1 MENTLFSTHKMPDMR
16 YTELRSQCLRG
27 QISFME
33 FTKMHGLGN
42 DYIYIN
48 CFKETIKDPAGLAK
62 RLSDRH
68 FGIGSDGLILIR
80 PSQSAEFKMEIYNA
94 DGSRAGM
101 CGNGIRCLGKYVY
114 ENKMTSKTGFDVET
128 GAGIRSLKLE
138 EENGVVK
145 RVCVDMGTP
154 RLNAH
159 CIPVMTDKALV
170 IDEPFEVRGKK
181 FRITCLS
188 MGNPHAV
195 VYVKDVWDFPV
206 EKLGPEFE
214 CHPQFPEKV
223 NTEFIR
229 VVDRGTIEMRVWE
242 RGSGETFACGT
253 GACAAVVASVLNNLT
268 DEEVTVK
275 LLGGEL
281 YIRWDRFV
289 NKVYMTGP
297 AVHVFDGVMMLGP
310 KSHV

>member
-1 MENTLFSTHKMPDMR
+1 
-16 YTELRSQCLRG
+16 
-27 QISFME
+27 ME

-42 DYIYIN
+42 DYVYIN
-48 CFKETIKDPAGLAK
+48 CFRETIEDPVELAK
-62 RLSDRH
+62 RVSDRH
-68 FGIGSDGLILIR
+68 FGIGSDGLILIG
-80 PSQSAEFKMEIYNA
+80 PSKSAEFKMEIYNA

-114 ENKMTSKTGFDVET
+114 ENGMTQKTEFDVET
-128 GAGIRSLKLE
+128 KSGIRRLVLM
-138 EENGVVK
+138 EENGEIK
-145 RVCVDMGTP
+145 RVRVDMGTP

-159 CIPVMTDKALV
+159 CIPMLSDKALA
-170 IDEPFEVRGKK
+170 IDEAIQIREEEYRV
-181 FRITCLS
+181 TCVS

-195 VYVKDVWDFPV
+195 VYVEDVWNFPV
-206 EKLGPEFE
+206 EKTGPNFE
-214 CHPQFPEKV
+214 CHPRFPEKV
-223 NTEFIR
+223 NTEFVR

-253 GACAAVVASVLNNLT
+253 GACAAVVASVLNDLT

-281 YIRWDRFV
+281 NIRWERSI

-297 AVHVFDGVMMLGP
+297 AAHVFDGVIE
-310 KSHV
+310 V

>member
-1 MENTLFSTHKMPDMR
+1 MK
-16 YTELRSQCLRG
+16 
-27 QISFME
+27 

-42 DYIYIN
+42 DYIYVN
-48 CFKETIKDPAGLAK
+48 CFNEPVDDPAGLSK

-68 FGIGSDGLILIR
+68 FGIGSDGLILIG
-80 PSQSAEFKMEIYNA
+80 PSKCAEFKMEIYNA

-114 ENKMTSKTGFDVET
+114 ENGMTQKTRFDVET
-128 GAGIRSLKLE
+128 RSGLRSLKLE
-138 EENGVVK
+138 EENGEVNK
-145 RVCVDMGTP
+145 VCVDMGTP

-159 CIPVMTDKALV
+159 CIPMMIDKALV
-170 IDEPFEVRGKK
+170 IDEPFRVRGEEY
-181 FRITCLS
+181 RVTCLS

-195 VYVKDVWDFPV
+195 VCVKDVWNFPIGEV
-206 EKLGPEFE
+206 GPDFE

-229 VVDRGTIEMRVWE
+229 AVNRSTIEMRVWE

-253 GACAAVVASVLNNLT
+253 GACAAVVASVLNDLT

-281 YIRWDRFV
+281 YIRWDRSV
-289 NKVYMTGP
+289 NRVYMTGP
-297 AVHVFDGVMMLGP
+297 AVHVFDGEIKL
-310 KSHV
+310 

>member
-1 MENTLFSTHKMPDMR
+1 
-16 YTELRSQCLRG
+16 
-27 QISFME
+27 ME

-42 DYIYIN
+42 DYVYIN
-48 CFKETIKDPAGLAK
+48 CFRETIEDPVELAK
-62 RLSDRH
+62 RVSDRH
-68 FGIGSDGLILIR
+68 FGIGSDGLILIG
-80 PSQSAEFKMEIYNA
+80 PSKSAEFKMEIYNA

-114 ENKMTSKTGFDVET
+114 ENGMTQKTEFDVET
-128 GAGIRSLKLE
+128 KSGIRRLALM
-138 EENGVVK
+138 EENGEIK
-145 RVCVDMGTP
+145 RVRVDMGTP

-159 CIPVMTDKALV
+159 CIPMLSDKALA
-170 IDEPFEVRGKK
+170 IDEAIQIREEEYRV
-181 FRITCLS
+181 TCVS

-195 VYVKDVWDFPV
+195 VYVEDVWNFPV
-206 EKLGPEFE
+206 EKTGPNFE
-214 CHPQFPEKV
+214 CHPRFPEKV
-223 NTEFIR
+223 NTEFVR

-253 GACAAVVASVLNNLT
+253 GACAAVVASVLNDLT

-281 YIRWDRFV
+281 NIRWERSI

-297 AVHVFDGVMMLGP
+297 AAHVFDGVIE
-310 KSHV
+310 V